1 MKGTYISD
9 HTIYIYIYMFFLK
22 TSIKDKTKEKRYSS
36 IDSPHAG
43 AEQKTSPANPRTC
56 GQLTQVVNSA
66 HVSRIIAETTYIIY
80 IWQ

>member
-1 MKGTYISD
+1 
-9 HTIYIYIYMFFLK
+9 MFFLK

-80 IWQ
+80 IYMAIMTMNSVANFSLYIL